1 MATVQF
7 ATLVYLAGLGELIAE
22 RSGVLNLGVEGMMAM
37 GAVSG
42 FMVAVATDRPWIG
55 FLAAALVGMAVAGVH
70 AMVSVVMG
78 AGQVVSGL
86 AITIGG
92 LGFAAFIGQDAVRQR
107 ADAVFTDLGIAGLAD
122 IPWAGPILFN
132 QPPVV
137 YLAAG
142 LGVAAWFV
150 LNRTRL
156 GLALRAVGES
166 ASTTDSVGHSVV
178 LLRSGA
184 VLVGGAFA
192 GAAGAFLSLY
202 MAAGWTEGL
211 IAGRGWIAVALVI
224 FGAWRPGRLAA
235 GALLF
240 GFTLALQPPRSNVR
254 PEPLRPRG
262 QHDLA
267 SAARDPAVPA
277 DCRGPHRHQLPG
289 PPSAEP
295 SARRSDAPLPAR
307 GTLRELLGAADASV
321 TAAGRVT
328 GAG

>member
-1 MATVQF
+1 MTEAALVGLVVATVQF

-42 FMVAVATDRPWIG
+42 FMMAQATGRPWIG
-55 FLAAALVGMAVAGVH
+55 FAFAALVGTAVAGVH
-70 AMVSVVMG
+70 AVVSVVLG
-78 AGQVVSGL
+78 AGQIVSGL

-107 ADAVFTDLGIAGLAD
+107 ADAVFTDAGLAGLAD
-122 IPWAGPILFN
+122 LRWAGPILFD

-137 YLAAG
+137 YLAA
-142 LGVAAWFV
+142 LSGVAVWFV

-166 ASTTDSVGHSVV
+166 ASTTDSAGHSVMM
-178 LLRSGA
+178 LRAGA

-202 MAAGWTEGL
+202 MAAGWSEGL

-235 GALLF
+235 GSLLF
-240 GFTLALQPPRSNVR
+240 GFTLALQPRV
-254 PEPLRPRG
+254 
-262 QHDLA
+262 QTFDLTVFGLEVDA
-267 SAARDPAVPA
+267 ISPA
-277 DCRGPHRHQLPG
+277 
-289 PPSAEP
+289 
-295 SARRSDAPLPAR
+295 
-307 GTLRELLGAADASV
+307 LLGIAPFVLTVVVLIAISFRARHRPSPAPAAL
-321 TAAGRVT
+321 GLPYHREER
-328 GAG
+328 

>member
-1 MATVQF
+1 MSEAAVVGLLVATVQF

-42 FMVAVATDRPWIG
+42 FMMALATGRPWIG
-55 FLAAALVGMAVAGVH
+55 FAFAALVGMAVAGIH
-70 AMVSVVMG
+70 ALVSVVMG

-92 LGFAAFIGQDAVRQR
+92 LGFAAFIGQDAVRER

-122 IPWAGPILFN
+122 IRWVGPILFN

-137 YLAAG
+137 YLAG
-142 LGVAAWFV
+142 LLGVAAWFV

-166 ASTTDSVGHSVV
+166 ASTTDSVGHSVT

-235 GALLF
+235 GSLLF
-240 GFTLALQPPRSNVR
+240 GFTLALQPRV
-254 PEPLRPRG
+254 
-262 QHDLA
+262 QTFDLNIFGLEVNTI
-267 SAARDPAVPA
+267 SPA
-277 DCRGPHRHQLPG
+277 
-289 PPSAEP
+289 
-295 SARRSDAPLPAR
+295 
-307 GTLRELLGAADASV
+307 LLGILPFLLTVVVLIAISFRARHRPSPAPAAL
-321 TAAGRVT
+321 TLPYRREER
-328 GAG
+328 

>member
-1 MATVQF
+1 MTESAVVGLLVATVQF

-42 FMVAVATDRPWIG
+42 FMAAVATGRPWIG
-55 FLAAALVGMAVAGVH
+55 FAVAALVGTAVAGVH
-70 AMVSVVMG
+70 AVVSVALG

-107 ADAVFTDLGIAGLAD
+107 ADAVFTDLGIAVLAD
-122 IPWAGPILFN
+122 IRWAGPILFD

-137 YLAAG
+137 YLTG
-142 LGVAAWFV
+142 ILGVAVWFF
-150 LNRTRL
+150 LHRTSM

-166 ASTTDSVGHSVV
+166 AATTDSVGHSVIG
-178 LLRSGA
+178 LRCGA

-202 MAAGWTEGL
+202 MAAGWNEGL

-224 FGAWRPGRLAA
+224 FGAWRPGRLA
-235 GALLF
+235 GGSLLF
-240 GFTLALQPPRSNVR
+240 GFTLALQPRVQTFDVSVFGL
-254 PEPLRPRG
+254 EV
-262 QHDLA
+262 
-267 SAARDPAVPA
+267 STISPA
-277 DCRGPHRHQLPG
+277 
-289 PPSAEP
+289 
-295 SARRSDAPLPAR
+295 
-307 GTLRELLGAADASV
+307 LLGMLPFLLTVVVLVAISVRARHRPSPAPAAL
-321 TAAGRVT
+321 TLPFRREER
-328 GAG
+328 